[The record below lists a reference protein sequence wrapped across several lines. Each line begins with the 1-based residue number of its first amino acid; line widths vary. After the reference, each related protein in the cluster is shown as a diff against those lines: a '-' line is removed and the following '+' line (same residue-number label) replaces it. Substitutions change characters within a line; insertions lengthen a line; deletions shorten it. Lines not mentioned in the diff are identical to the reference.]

1 MKPPIPPPAPT
12 PIHPAVHL
20 EFIQNQAGLPEEIG
34 LEQIESYHRAL
45 FLHHHA
51 AEWEQCQQQA
61 RTHEERLTHLE
72 SRLAGTH
79 QKLAGL
85 DSVLPVQWEG
95 RADVE
100 PSVPW
105 NLWDRIMFV
114 AATLGI
120 ALLLVFGVLNVSFN
134 LLESG
139 LVTFVESPIRA
150 YFWAALLPVGALAV
164 KIGWDLLP
172 GRRLR
177 LLYFWSCLAL
187 GLAGVLAWLGA
198 YATVYPSLSQST
210 AEQLQTLTVQGNG
223 PVGVTVHGVKWIDA
237 LIVIAQATAEIFLSA
252 ALGIYL
258 TTLYLRHRPVRL
270 AGNPV
275 FAQLE
280 EERRQLSEQ
289 VESERKGLAE
299 ARGTFHRLQN
309 QLEAML
315 SFARSLY
322 QKEAHLRR
330 DQSHQKRLLLDEISE
345 RLRSQLERVQDG
357 SDLGTIPPP
366 LQRNGR

>member
-1 MKPPIPPPAPT
+1 MKPSPPPPPPS

-20 EFIQNQAGLPEEIG
+20 EFIQNQAGLPENAGIEEI
-34 LEQIESYHRAL
+34 EAYHRAI

-51 AEWEQCQQQA
+51 TEWEQCQQQT
-61 RTHEERLTHLE
+61 RTHEERLAHLE
-72 SRLAGTH
+72 SRLAGTQ

-85 DSVLPVQWEG
+85 DSLLPVQWEG
-95 RADVE
+95 RPDVE
-100 PSVPW
+100 PTLPW
-105 NLWDRIMFV
+105 NGWDRAMFV
-114 AATLGI
+114 TAALGI
-120 ALLLVFGVLNVSFN
+120 ALLLVFGVLNISFN

-164 KIGWDLLP
+164 KIGWDLLQN
-172 GRRLR
+172 RRFR
-177 LLYFWSCLAL
+177 LLYFWGCLGV
-187 GLAGVLAWLGA
+187 GLAGVLVWLGA

-210 AEQLQTLTVQGNG
+210 TEQLESLTVQGAG
-223 PVGVTVHGVKWIDA
+223 PGGTTVGGVKWIDA
-237 LIVIAQATAEIFLSA
+237 VIVIAQAAAEIFLSA

-280 EERRQLSEQ
+280 EERRRLADQ
-289 VESERKGLAE
+289 VERERQGLAE
-299 ARGTFHRLQN
+299 ARGAHTRLQN
-309 QLEAML
+309 QLEALL

-322 QKEAHLRR
+322 QKEVHLRR
-330 DQSHQKRLLLDEISE
+330 DESHQKRLLLDQISE
-345 RLRSQLERVQDG
+345 RLRSQLEGVQSG
-357 SDLGTIPPP
+357 LNLETNP